1 MNSQG
6 LIVLFG
12 KAITLLRREGMSA
25 LISKAR
31 RYIYNNRPE
40 LLGENEWDLL
50 RAKLHGQ
57 PLAIVVDHD
66 IGGGA
71 NFIRNQYV
79 LDRRA
84 KGDLVL
90 LLGFYTATSQYF
102 IEIFGSHSSR
112 RCLIGS
118 PELLL
123 PLAACGE
130 VRHATYNCAVTFRQP
145 LAVIDTLIELKRQSG
160 CELLVVVLDFFPI
173 CPSHFLMDCNDRFC
187 GVPDEDQCKRCL
199 AHHRNNFV
207 STSGIRDISL
217 WRQHWSRLLVAADE
231 VRLLS
236 NSSKQILKRAY
247 PSLSEATWR
256 VVPPVLHTQMPKV
269 QVAAGQYL
277 HIGIV
282 GKVTRK
288 LKGTQI
294 ISNLASEIAQRN
306 SNAKITV
313 IGTLETKIPNNIVK
327 VTGAYDPEH
336 LSEIIKNSGANIFLF
351 PSIWAETFS
360 FVSHELVA
368 MGVPFAC
375 FDFGAQAE
383 LARTYEKGLILD
395 SMNAGDIL
403 NKLEIFWRDIYRH

>member
-1 MNSQG
+1 
-6 LIVLFG
+6 
-12 KAITLLRREGMSA
+12 
-25 LISKAR
+25 
-31 RYIYNNRPE
+31 
-40 LLGENEWDLL
+40 
-50 RAKLHGQ
+50 
-57 PLAIVVDHD
+57 
-66 IGGGA
+66 
-71 NFIRNQYV
+71 
-79 LDRRA
+79 
-84 KGDLVL
+84 
-90 LLGFYTATSQYF
+90 
-102 IEIFGSHSSR
+102 
-112 RCLIGS
+112 
-118 PELLL
+118 
-123 PLAACGE
+123 
-130 VRHATYNCAVTFRQP
+130 
-145 LAVIDTLIELKRQSG
+145 
-160 CELLVVVLDFFPI
+160 
-173 CPSHFLMDCNDRFC
+173 
-187 GVPDEDQCKRCL
+187 
-199 AHHRNNFV
+199 
-207 STSGIRDISL
+207 
-217 WRQHWSRLLVAADE
+217 VAADE